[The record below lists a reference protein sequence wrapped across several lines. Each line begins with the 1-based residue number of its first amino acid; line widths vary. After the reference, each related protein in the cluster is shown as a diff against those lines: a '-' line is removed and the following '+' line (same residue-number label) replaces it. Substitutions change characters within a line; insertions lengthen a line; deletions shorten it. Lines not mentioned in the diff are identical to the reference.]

1 MNKDKAFTINW
12 RINILPSNFP
22 GKREEY
28 YNLQFKSIWSKALSI
43 SFHNKP
49 KTFISTSST
58 SLMLTL
64 TIQKYMETV
73 TTSLNKWHWSKLSLS
88 TVHIFAMSIFIN
100 KNLSISRE
108 NKNEDD
114 YLPHQGFAGCTLL
127 KLNPGVGVR
136 ELQGTGW
143 ILSLLTELARSPK
156 YKVST
161 QYL

>member
-1 MNKDKAFTINW
+1 MNKDKAFTINR

-58 SLMLTL
+58 SLMFTL

-73 TTSLNKWHWSKLSLS
+73 TTSLNKWHWSKLSLC
-88 TVHIFAMSIFIN
+88 TLHIFARSIFIN

-108 NKNEDD
+108 SKNEQRAL
-114 YLPHQGFAGCTLL
+114 YQT
-127 KLNPGVGVR
+127 K
-136 ELQGTGW
+136 
-143 ILSLLTELARSPK
+143 SLLHSK
-156 YKVST
+156 GNYKQNERATYWMGEDTCQSFIW
-161 QYL
+161 